1 MDDHQDKHHRRS
13 IRLKG
18 YDYSQPGGYF
28 VTICVHERA
37 CLLGQIINGEM
48 VYSDAG
54 KMAARWWMEI
64 NRKFPMVETDESIV
78 MPNHFHGIVI
88 LVDPGSVGADLEDLA
103 LHQAETDR
111 GTHAGGGTHAGVPL
125 HTVVQWFKTMTTN
138 EYIRGVR
145 QFGWAPFRGK
155 LWQRNYYEHVIR
167 DQVDLER
174 IRRYV
179 THNPMGWEEDREFN
193 PNAR

>member
-1 MDDHQDKHHRRS
+1 MDDHQYKHHRQS
-13 IRLKG
+13 MRLKG

-28 VTICVHERA
+28 VTVCVHEHA
-37 CLLGQIINGEM
+37 CLFGQIISGEM

-54 KMAARWWMEI
+54 KMVARWWTEI
-64 NRKFPMVETDESIV
+64 NHKFPTVEIDEFTV
-78 MPNHFHGIVI
+78 MPNHFHGIVVI
-88 LVDPGSVGADLEDLA
+88 IEPEPVGADLEDLA
-103 LHQAETDR
+103 LHQAETDSVR
-111 GTHAGGGTHAGVPL
+111 PGVGTHVGVPL

-145 QFGWAPFRGK
+145 QFGWTPFRGK

-167 DQVDLER
+167 DQDDLER
-174 IRRYV
+174 IQRYIA
-179 THNPMGWEEDREFN
+179 HNPIGWEEDHEFN